1 MQLCETGDFEK
12 VMMDYQELLQNE
24 YGVKTE
30 ALRLMEQAEQ
40 ELAGR
45 FAQLAETAAFN
56 QAKVLA
62 AFRKHRVSEQ
72 HLGLTTGYGY
82 DDVGRDTLDAIYAD
96 VFGAESALVRHS
108 LVSGTHALA
117 ACLFGVLRPGD
128 VMLSVTGHP
137 YDTLEEVIGIRGKG
151 NGSLAD
157 WGVGYREV
165 ALRPDGSPDM
175 EAIRRAVTPEV
186 KLVEIQR
193 SKGYEWR
200 KSLFVEDIRAIC
212 SCVKEVNPSVICMVD
227 NCYGEFAEKEEPCQ
241 AGADLAV
248 GSLIKN
254 PGGGMALTGAYVAGR
269 SDLVEQVSYRLTSP
283 GIGAEVGA
291 SLGMNRG
298 MYQGFFMAPHVV
310 AESMKTALLAA
321 RMLEILGYEVCPPS
335 SEARGDII
343 QAVKLGSADKLCA
356 FCQGIQAGSPV
367 DSYVT
372 PEPWDMPGYENQV
385 IMAAGTFV
393 SGASIEISADGPLRE
408 PYIAYMQGG
417 LTYESGK
424 LAVLCAVSRML

>member
-1 MQLCETGDFEK
+1 MNYEECLSK
-12 VMMDYQELLQNE
+12 E
-24 YGVKTE
+24 YGIRPQTV
-30 ALRLMEQAEQ
+30 ALAQQAEA
-40 ELAGR
+40 ELSAQ
-45 FAQLAETAAFN
+45 FAEIDAIASYN
-56 QAKVLA
+56 QIKVQS
-62 AFRKHRVSEQ
+62 AFRRHRVSEQ

-82 DDVGRDTLDAIYAD
+82 DDTGRDTLDAVYAD
-96 VFGAESALVRHS
+96 VFGAEAAIVRHS
-108 LVSGTHALA
+108 IVSGTHALA
-117 ACLFGVLRPGD
+117 SCLFGVLRPGD

-137 YDTLEEVIGIRGKG
+137 YDTLEEVIGIRGEG

-165 ALRPDGSPDM
+165 ALKADGTPDFD
-175 EAIRRAVTPEV
+175 AIRAAITPDV

-193 SKGYEWR
+193 SKGYDWR
-200 KSLFVEDIRAIC
+200 KSLFIEDIRAIC
-212 SCVKEVNPSVICMVD
+212 DLVKSIRPNIICMVD
-227 NCYGEFAEKEEPCQ
+227 NCYGEFAEREEPAE
-241 AGADLAV
+241 AGADLVV

-254 PGGGMALTGAYVAGR
+254 PGGGLALTGGYIAGR
-269 SDLVEQVSYRLTSP
+269 ADLIEQVSYRLTSP

-291 SLGMNRG
+291 TLGMNRN
-298 MYQGFFMAPHVV
+298 MYQGFFMAPHTV
-310 AESMKTALLAA
+310 AQSMKTALLAA
-321 RMLEILGYEVCPPS
+321 KMLEFLGYEVCPSS

-343 QAVKLGSADKLCA
+343 QAIKLGSAEKLCA

-372 PEPWDMPGYENQV
+372 PEPWDMPGYESPV

-408 PYIAYMQGG
+408 PYIAYLQGG

-424 LAVLCAVSRML
+424 LAVLCAIDNISQK